1 MMKSHDSDDKQ
12 VFSAPPPPTRH
23 PVPVPVPPNPT
34 NRPITRPP
42 QFQPGMN
49 LFTCKR
55 HTVSGGER
63 RPLRLLVT
71 LLLLELPELGLDG
84 HRRLLGLGVLHV
96 DVKVL
101 GDVRLGGVC
110 EETEKYF
117 LRELGIYFVVSFQKV
132 AVEETN

>member
-1 MMKSHDSDDKQ
+1 
-12 VFSAPPPPTRH
+12 
-23 PVPVPVPPNPT
+23 
-34 NRPITRPP
+34 
-42 QFQPGMN
+42 MN

-63 RPLRLLVT
+63 RPLRLVVA

-84 HRRLLGLGVLHV
+84 HRRLRGLGVLHV

-110 EETEKYF
+110 EK
-117 LRELGIYFVVSFQKV
+117 RENPDVCIFSENWASIVVHFQKG